1 MDVKIGNKGGQEL
14 AARSKEILSEE
25 SKSLDAA
32 LAEQQAVIAKSH
44 GQPAIPETEEGRKEA
59 RAEDAAVKQSGLPES
74 KLDAALAEQQAKV
87 SAKEIGLDPAAL
99 ERVAASRNREF
110 AQVREAM
117 GLNTVEPNIEKQPQ
131 QLAGEEESKRAA
143 WLKKGEEAKAV
154 QAPNE
159 KSASGNKVES
169 DEIFTATQSDI
180 KPTIPPEIEKQYLR
194 VGDKFYHPKNTD
206 SVAFED
212 KGNKLETKSN
222 SGNIAESM
230 VSIAAARGWDE
241 IKVSGS
247 ESFSR
252 EVWLEASSRG
262 MQVKGY
268 TPTEQDKAEL
278 AKRMRES
285 EINKIEQASKPFRV
299 RENDKAKEIKT
310 QAEAPKSE
318 VKTNTPHQRM
328 AESFAKDL
336 PDEAV
341 KKHPELAGAA
351 ALTAAM
357 DKKAQADGLS
367 PAQREIVAARVRQNL
382 VNSIERGNIPE
393 TKIKEEKTE
402 VVRSTHRKEERE
414 YGR

>member
-14 AARSKEILSEE
+14 AARGKEILSEE
-25 SKSLDAA
+25 SKSLDTA
-32 LAEQQAVIAKSH
+32 LTEQQAVIAESH
-44 GQPAIPETEEGRKEA
+44 GQPATPETKEGREKA
-59 RAEDAAVKQSGLPES
+59 RTEDAAVKQSGLPES
-74 KLDAALAEQQAKV
+74 KLDTVLAEQEAKV
-87 SAKEIGLDPAAL
+87 SAKEMGLDPAAL

-117 GLNTVEPNIEKQPQ
+117 GLNTVEPDIEKQQQ

-154 QAPNE
+154 QASSE

-180 KPTIPPEIEKQYLR
+180 KPVIPSEIEKQYLR

-222 SGNIAESM
+222 SENIAESM
-230 VSIAAARGWDE
+230 VRIAAARGWDE

-278 AKRMRES
+278 AKRMSES
-285 EINKIEQASKPFRV
+285 EINKIEQTNKSFRA
-299 RENDKAKEIKT
+299 RENDEAKEIKT
-310 QAEAPKSE
+310 QAEAPTPE
-318 VKTNTPHQRM
+318 VKKNTPHQRM
-328 AESFAKDL
+328 AESFTKDS
-336 PDEAV
+336 PEEAV

-351 ALTAAM
+351 ALAAAM
-357 DKKAQADGLS
+357 DKKAQTDGLS

-393 TKIKEEKTE
+393 IKIKEEKTE
-402 VVRSTHRKEERE
+402 VVRSTNRKEERE
-414 YGR
+414 YSR

>member
-1 MDVKIGNKGGQEL
+1 MDVKIGNKGSQEL

-32 LAEQQAVIAKSH
+32 LAEQQAVIAERH
-44 GQPAIPETEEGRKEA
+44 GQPVTSETEEGRKKA
-59 RAEDAAVKQSGLPES
+59 RTEDAAVKQSGLPES
-74 KLDAALAEQQAKV
+74 KLDAVLAEKEAKV
-87 SAKEIGLDPAAL
+87 SAKEMGLDPSAL

-110 AQVREAM
+110 AQVREAI
-117 GLNTVEPNIEKQPQ
+117 GLNTVEPNIEKQQQ
-131 QLAGEEESKRAA
+131 QLAGKEESKRAA
-143 WLKKGEEAKAV
+143 WLKKGEEAKAE
-154 QAPNE
+154 QAPSE

-180 KPTIPPEIEKQYLR
+180 KPVIPPEIEKQYLR

-206 SVAFED
+206 LVAFED

-222 SGNIAESM
+222 SENIAESM
-230 VSIAAARGWDE
+230 VRIAATRGWDE

-268 TPTEQDKAEL
+268 MPTEQDKAEL

-285 EINKIEQASKPFRV
+285 EINKIEQANKPFRA
-299 RENDKAKEIKT
+299 RENDEAKEIKT
-310 QAEAPKSE
+310 QAEAPTPEAKA
-318 VKTNTPHQRM
+318 NTPHQRM
-328 AESFAKDL
+328 AESFAKDS
-336 PDEAV
+336 PEEAV

-351 ALTAAM
+351 ALAAAM
-357 DKKAQADGLS
+357 DKRAQTDGLS
-367 PAQREIVAARVRQNL
+367 PAQREVVAARVRQNL

-402 VVRSTHRKEERE
+402 VIRSTHRKEERE
-414 YGR
+414 YSR